1 MQNAVTVKPTGKVV
15 YPNVFSPL
23 SQIEENRV
31 FYPGII
37 DNVLEYHL
45 MIFNRWGDMVFES
58 FDQDKGWDG
67 YYNGEPAKQDV
78 YVWKVAGKYSDG
90 KNFVKTGDV
99 TLLY

>member
-1 MQNAVTVKPTGKVV
+1 
-15 YPNVFSPL
+15 
-23 SQIEENRV
+23 
-31 FYPGII
+31 
-37 DNVLEYHL
+37 